1 MDEGLHLRREEVEHR
16 IAPLWSSQW
25 PIIDNHL
32 EIGFRDLIELRFVK
46 AFTGAG
52 VGLLAVRNCI
62 EYARECVND
71 ERPFSTR
78 RFQTDGRTIFLE
90 GIERSGE
97 TKLLDL
103 KRRQYV
109 FRQVIERTF
118 KDLDIEDDAVARWRP
133 FNGKQSIVID
143 PHRSF
148 GQPIASKYGVPTVAL
163 AQAVEAEGFVEK
175 VARLFD
181 VSATAVRDAM
191 KFEES
196 LQSAA

>member
-52 VGLLAVRNCI
+52 VGLLAVRKI

-118 KDLDIEDDAVARWRP
+118 KDLNIEDDAVARWRP

>member
-52 VGLLAVRNCI
+52 VGLLAVRKI

-143 PHRSF
+143 PPSFVRSADRLQIWCPDR
-148 GQPIASKYGVPTVAL
+148 GACASCRSRRICGKGGAPFRCLSY
-163 AQAVEAEGFVEK
+163 
-175 VARLFD
+175 RC
-181 VSATAVRDAM
+181 
-191 KFEES
+191 
-196 LQSAA
+196 